1 MKFYFSRLLI
11 RYKQGVWASITCL
24 HSEQPPP
31 STLSKLELYLQEKMQ
46 VLFPA
51 VLNPLCA
58 AAVGEGLWVI
68 HQPGSGQPFYFLRL
82 PVDQFWRLIPPSP
95 PSFTNSCKSCRCRNL
110 NTSPGEPGTIVLLPW
125 YLFVTSVTLF
135 NHWLTAAVWQRGR
148 EHLPL

>member
-11 RYKQGVWASITCL
+11 YNISRVFERLSPASILNSPL
-24 HSEQPPP
+24 HLLFQNWNS
-31 STLSKLELYLQEKMQ
+31 YLQEKMQ

-58 AAVGEGLWVI
+58 AAVGEGLWVT

-135 NHWLTAAVWQRGR
+135 NHWLTAAV
-148 EHLPL
+148 